1 MYDYRKAM
9 LEDIKE
15 YIREE
20 YTLEELKIKLEE
32 REALEEELNDQLWYT
47 DSVTG
52 NASGSYTFDRLLARE
67 YVTGNTDILQEA
79 IYDYGMDYKLIT
91 EKFLHDEWE
100 YFDITIRCYLLSA
113 MIYEVLNDLEEEL
126 INE

>member
-9 LEDIKE
+9 VEDVKD
-15 YIREE
+15 YIRDN
-20 YTLEELKIKLEE
+20 YTNEELSAKLEE
-32 REALEEELNDQLWYT
+32 RAALEEELNDTLWYE

-52 NASGSYTFDRLLARE
+52 NASGSYTFNRVLARE

-100 YFDITIRCYLLSA
+100 YFDVTIRCYLLSA
-113 MIYEVLNDLEEEL
+113 IIDEVLNDLEEEL
-126 INE
+126 GNE

>member
-1 MYDYRKAM
+1 MYDYRKSM

-20 YTLEELKIKLEE
+20 YTREELKVKLED
-32 REALEEELNDQLWYT
+32 REALEEELNDQLWCT

-52 NASGSYTFDRLLARE
+52 NASGSYTFNRARARD
-67 YVTGNTDILQEA
+67 YVTCNIDILQEA
-79 IYDYGMDYKLIT
+79 IYDYGLDYKLIT

-100 YFDITIRCYLLSA
+100 YFDVTIRCYLLSTI
-113 MIYEVLNDLEEEL
+113 IYEVLTDWEEEL
-126 INE
+126 SNE